1 MVRRYDKEG
10 INGLKTGPK
19 SGRPNEISE
28 EIACKI
34 KKELKENN
42 QGWTTKQVEEFI
54 RKSGIKYPHI
64 HIYCI
69 ISQIGL

>member
-10 INGLKTGPK
+10 INVLKTGPK

-42 QGWTTKQVEEFI
+42 KQG
-54 RKSGIKYPHI
+54 
-64 HIYCI
+64 
-69 ISQIGL
+69 